1 MSVLIQV
8 QILTYF
14 IHIIGCPLPLGAFIW
29 CLIWWHEHHT
39 HSCSLNH
46 PFWWW
51 SSGFTQ
57 SQHRQLKV
65 SRQPAA
71 SFVLI
76 DEQLLAIVADWYNR
90 TEKERHWHTKPALR
104 DPWNKVSY
112 GLLITVGRLVVWSRG
127 LSAKCNFSDF
137 SAGILGRLNCCSK
150 GSFLSFVC
158 VYAQIWSVPV
168 QFVLNEQYTLYACL

>member
-1 MSVLIQV
+1 MSSFWRSWLIDTTEQKKKG
-8 QILTYF
+8 
-14 IHIIGCPLPLGAFIW
+14 IG
-29 CLIWWHEHHT
+29 
-39 HSCSLNH
+39 
-46 PFWWW
+46 
-51 SSGFTQ
+51 TQ
-57 SQHRQLKV
+57 S
-65 SRQPAA
+65 P
-71 SFVLI
+71 
-76 DEQLLAIVADWYNR
+76 
-90 TEKERHWHTKPALR
+90 TLR

-168 QFVLNEQYTLYACL
+168 QFVLNEQYTLYAHLYACSNENICYASTDQLPQVFSIFSDLSCLLFYSLAFTSVPARSQQRMQPH